1 MYSSISE
8 LLEAHGYQP
17 TVISPY
23 GLKAS
28 TIRSDGVSAYSKQN
42 IAEPSIYI
50 YSEDWIGLSV
60 ESFEKKALE
69 KGWIEKETKVR
80 TKSIDTEAAS
90 APPPLYPFGEKE
102 VVERYYPGYSGE
114 WPPCLA
120 SGSRIHTPK
129 MQLSYANGDVID
141 AMVFCAACSYILPAI
156 DLQTTITLG
165 IVLTEGENKP
175 ECRHV
180 LAFEGPTRGTERT
193 TIGNT
198 LCVKC
203 GVRGF
208 GSFTHTG

>member
-8 LLEAHGYQP
+8 LLEAHDYQP
-17 TVISPY
+17 TVIFPD
-23 GLKAS
+23 GLNAP
-28 TIRSDGVSAYSKQN
+28 TTRNDGVNAYWKQN
-42 IAEPSIYI
+42 MTEPPVYI

-60 ESFEKKALE
+60 EDFEKKALE

-120 SGSRIHTPK
+120 SDGRIHTPK
-129 MQLSYANGDVID
+129 MQLSYANGYAISRIV
-141 AMVFCAACSYILPAI
+141 CATCSYILPAI